1 MYRQF
6 YLFLFLTVAACGS
19 VARAQDASPTPTP
32 SRTLTPAPTPAV
44 VVNDVQQNPPVEIK
58 GVPSIAPNYRSD
70 DRTQPDLGRVGVD
83 MTQQKALSLKEA
95 IELALENNKD
105 IEVTRKNDRIA
116 EFDIATA
123 RAFYQPHL
131 TGQAYYDRST
141 IPNTGIFSTNQTTT
155 NNNIVGNAAVTGYYP
170 SQGTVFQGTFNNTRL
185 TSDNP
190 ISILSPQFNSSLGF
204 SVTQPLFRGRKFDQP
219 RRQIE
224 IAKRNLALTDVQFRQ
239 RSIETVATV
248 QKAYWDLA
256 YALRNLQ
263 VQRDSLR
270 DAKEQLEHNRRLVD
284 EGQLAPIDIV
294 AAETQVANFEQTVY
308 DALNTA
314 NLTENVL
321 KNLISPNRTDAIWS
335 QALMPVDNVEIT
347 APVRT
352 LADAIT
358 LALGNRPELEIN
370 RVQTDINQI
379 DQRFYREQKK
389 PQIDFVAS
397 YNSSGIGGS
406 LNPSF
411 SNPFA
416 RTTCSV
422 PTSPECVAL
431 VAQQQAFLRQIGGSG
446 TALTD
451 IFQNKYPTFR
461 FGVNFNIP
469 LWGDKTAAA
478 QLGRAK
484 VEAERLETQRQQ
496 IEQGIEVEVRN
507 ALQAIRTAEAR
518 LRFAAIAREN
528 SVKQYESEQRKLT
541 EGQSDVY
548 KVLERQTALT
558 TARSNELR
566 ARTDL
571 NKAIAELERVTG
583 DTLKANDVVPKL
595 KK

>member
-1 MYRQF
+1 MYRF
-6 YLFLFLTVAACGS
+6 SYILLILLCLGTAAEL
-19 VARAQDASPTPTP
+19 RAQDPSPSP
-32 SRTLTPAPTPAV
+32 SPTPAV
-44 VVNDVQQNPPVEIK
+44 VDKQPTTPENLK
-58 GVPSIAPNYRSD
+58 GVQEIAPGYRSD
-70 DRTQPDLGRVGVD
+70 ERRFPDLGRVGVD
-83 MTQQKALSLKEA
+83 MTQQKALSLKDA

-116 EFDIATA
+116 EFDLTA
-123 RAFYQPHL
+123 ARSFYQPRL
-131 TGQAYYDRST
+131 TGQTYYDHST
-141 IPNTGIFSTNQTTT
+141 IPNTSIFSSNQKTAT
-155 NNNIVGNAAVTGYYP
+155 NNIVGNAALTAYYP
-170 SQGTVFQGTFNNTRL
+170 NQGTIFQGAFNNTRL
-185 TSDNP
+185 TTDNP
-190 ISILSPQFNSSLGF
+190 ISILSPQFNSSLSF

-224 IAKRNLALTDVQFRQ
+224 IAKRNLTLTDVQFRQ
-239 RSIETVATV
+239 RSIETIAAV
-248 QKAYWDLA
+248 QKAYWDLT

-270 DAKEQLEHNRRLVD
+270 DAKEQLEHNRRLVN

-314 NLTENVL
+314 NLSENAL
-321 KNLISPNRTDAIWS
+321 KNLISPNRTDVIWS
-335 QALMPVDNVEIT
+335 QAIMPVESVELR
-347 APVRT
+347 APVTT
-352 LADAIT
+352 LTEAMA
-358 LALGNRPELEIN
+358 LAVDNRPELEIN
-370 RVQTDINQI
+370 RVQKDINLI
-379 DQRFYREQKK
+379 DQRFYREQNK
-389 PQIDFVAS
+389 PQIDLVTSFT
-397 YNSSGIGGS
+397 SSGIGGS

-411 SNPFA
+411 SNPFS
-416 RTTCSV
+416 RTACTV
-422 PTSPECVAL
+422 PTSPECLAI
-431 VAQQQAFLRQIGGSG
+431 VAQQQAFLSQIGGSA
-446 TALTD
+446 TAFTD
-451 IFQNKYPTFR
+451 IFQSKYPTFR
-461 FGVNFNIP
+461 VGVNFNLP

-484 VEAERLETQRQQ
+484 VEAERLETQREQ

-528 SVKQYESEQRKLT
+528 SLKQYESEQRKLT
-541 EGQSDVY
+541 EGQSDTY

-583 DTLKANDVVPKL
+583 NTLKANDVVPKL